1 MVTNWSNKPLS
12 TRILIVDDEPDHLDL
27 MASLLES
34 RCDVSTAAN
43 AEEAID
49 LCREQVFDLGLL
61 DVRLP
66 DLPGPD
72 LLERLQA
79 IDRQMGFVFVT
90 AHADL
95 QDAVRAVADLKAVGY
110 ISKPFH
116 GKEFLQR
123 IDEAVARLDT
133 SSRLVLANLVVCLQS
148 RRAWQAR
155 QPLDLSNQD
164 FDLLAYLVRRPG
176 QVVSQE
182 ELVKALWGCEFD
194 KAAKPMLWNAVKR
207 LRDKLGEDGHNPR
220 YIRTIRG
227 FGYQAIDPARD
238 IAVFAPKTD
247 R

>member
-123 IDEAVARLDT
+123 CFCQLKTGPVDHRKQGHLAIVLDPRSLKT
-133 SSRLVLANLVVCLQS
+133 G
-148 RRAWQAR
+148 
-155 QPLDLSNQD
+155 P
-164 FDLLAYLVRRPG
+164 FDHR
-176 QVVSQE
+176 
-182 ELVKALWGCEFD
+182 K
-194 KAAKPMLWNAVKR
+194 
-207 LRDKLGEDGHNPR
+207 
-220 YIRTIRG
+220 
-227 FGYQAIDPARD
+227 
-238 IAVFAPKTD
+238 
-247 R
+247 